1 MKKLM
6 FFAFMLTSIM
16 LTGCDKETILNEN
29 DIPAEIK
36 TYVETHF
43 PGSKILQCVKDK
55 DGLEL
60 NYDVIIDGNF
70 KLEFN
75 KKKEIESIDGNS
87 KLPDSVI
94 PAKIL
99 AHVQAN
105 FPSNFITDWELNR
118 NDQEVELDN
127 GMELLFNKDGDFLRI
142 DN

>member
-1 MKKLM
+1 MKKLL
-6 FFAFMLTSIM
+6 FLVFMMTTII

-43 PGSKILQCVKDK
+43 PGAKILQCVKDK

-70 KLEFN
+70 QLEFN
-75 KKKEIESIDGNS
+75 KKKVIESIDGVS

-99 AHVQAN
+99 TYVQTN
-105 FPSNFITDWELNR
+105 YVSNFITDWELDR
-118 NDQEVELDN
+118 NNQQVELDN
-127 GMELLFNKDGDFLRI
+127 GIELKFNKNGDFLRI

>member
-1 MKKLM
+1 MTT
-6 FFAFMLTSIM
+6 FI
-16 LTGCDKETILNEN
+16 LTGCGKETILNEN
-29 DIPAEIK
+29 DIPTEIK
-36 TYVETHF
+36 TYVEKHF

-60 NYDVIIDGNF
+60 NYDVIIEGNF

-75 KKKEIESIDGNS
+75 KKKEIESIDGVT

-99 AHVQAN
+99 TYVQTN
-105 FPSNFITDWELNR
+105 YSSNFITDWDIDR
-118 NDQEVELDN
+118 NDQQIELDN
-127 GMELLFNKDGDFLRI
+127 DIELKFNKSGDFLRI

>member
-1 MKKLM
+1 MKKLL
-6 FFAFMLTSIM
+6 FLVFMMTTLI

-29 DIPAEIK
+29 DIPVEIK

-43 PGSKILQCVKDK
+43 PASKILQCVKDK

-60 NYDVIIDGNF
+60 NYDVIIEGNF

-75 KKKEIESIDGNS
+75 KKKEIESIDGVTQ
-87 KLPDSVI
+87 LPDSVI

-99 AHVQAN
+99 NYVQTNYA
-105 FPSNFITDWELNR
+105 SNFITDWDLDR
-118 NDQEVELDN
+118 NDQQVELDN
-127 GMELLFNKDGDFLRI
+127 GLELKFNKSGDFLRI

>member
-1 MKKLM
+1 MKKLL
-6 FFAFMLTSIM
+6 FLVFMMTTFI
-16 LTGCDKETILNEN
+16 LTGCGKETILNEN
-29 DIPAEIK
+29 DIPTEIK
-36 TYVETHF
+36 TYVEKHF

-60 NYDVIIDGNF
+60 NYDVIIEGNF

-75 KKKEIESIDGNS
+75 KKKEIESIDGVT

-99 AHVQAN
+99 TYVQTN
-105 FPSNFITDWELNR
+105 YSSNFITDWDIDR
-118 NDQEVELDN
+118 NDQQIELDN
-127 GMELLFNKDGDFLRI
+127 DIELKFNKSGDFLRI